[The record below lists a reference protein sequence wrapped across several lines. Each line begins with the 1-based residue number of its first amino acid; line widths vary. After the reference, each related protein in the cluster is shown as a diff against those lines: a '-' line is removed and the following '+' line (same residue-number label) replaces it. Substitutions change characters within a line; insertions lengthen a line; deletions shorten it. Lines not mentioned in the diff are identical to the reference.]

1 MSDSPMRQHD
11 EIVAAKLVLSAA
23 DGATRSHPVGSA
35 DVRIGRRPFNELV
48 LDDLTVSGTHA
59 VIVSEDGRR
68 MLRDLD
74 SRNGT
79 VLNGSPVRTARLEHG
94 DLIEIGVY
102 RLRYLVDRGVP
113 ARSSGSDV
121 QAIPAPPASLERM
134 SGPERGQMI
143 ALERPI
149 TSING
154 GASQV
159 AVVSRRKSGYYVT
172 HLEGL
177 AFPVVNGDTI
187 GLVSHPLL
195 DGDLIELSGT
205 LYRFR
210 QRDAR

>member
-1 MSDSPMRQHD
+1 MRHHE
-11 EIVAAKLVLSAA
+11 EIVAARLVLSAA
-23 DGATRSHPVGSA
+23 DGNTRSYPILTT
-35 DVRIGRRPFNELV
+35 DVRIGRRPFNEVV
-48 LDDLTVSGTHA
+48 LDDLTVSGAHA
-59 VIVSEDGRR
+59 VIVSDDGRR
-68 MLRDLD
+68 LLRDLD

-79 VLNGSPVRTARLEHG
+79 VLNRTPIRSARLEHG

-102 RLRYLVDRGVP
+102 RLRYLVDRAPVAP
-113 ARSSGSDV
+113 ARAASD
-121 QAIPAPPASLERM
+121 APLTPAALERM
-134 SGPERGQMI
+134 SGPERGRML

-149 TSING
+149 TSISG

-159 AVVSRRKSGYYVT
+159 AVVSRRKNGYYVT

-177 AFPVVNGDTI
+177 AFPVVNGDAI

>member
-1 MSDSPMRQHD
+1 MSESPMRHHE
-11 EIVAAKLVLSAA
+11 EIVAARLVLSAA
-23 DGATRSHPVGSA
+23 DGNTRSYPILTT
-35 DVRIGRRPFNELV
+35 DVRIGRRPFNEVV
-48 LDDLTVSGTHA
+48 LDDLTVSGAHA
-59 VIVSEDGRR
+59 VIVSDDGRR
-68 MLRDLD
+68 LLRDLD

-79 VLNGSPVRTARLEHG
+79 VLNGTPIRSARLEHG

-102 RLRYLVDRGVP
+102 RLRYLVDRAPVAP
-113 ARSSGSDV
+113 ARASAD
-121 QAIPAPPASLERM
+121 APPTPAALERM
-134 SGPERGQMI
+134 SGPERGRML

-149 TSING
+149 TSISG

-159 AVVSRRKSGYYVT
+159 AVVSRRKNGYYVT

-177 AFPVVNGDTI
+177 AFPVVNGDVI

>member
-1 MSDSPMRQHD
+1 MRHHE
-11 EIVAAKLVLSAA
+11 EIVAARLVLSAA
-23 DGATRSHPVGSA
+23 DGNTRSYPILTT
-35 DVRIGRRPFNELV
+35 DVRIGRRPFNEVV
-48 LDDLTVSGTHA
+48 LDDLTVSGAHA
-59 VIVSEDGRR
+59 VIVSDDGRR
-68 MLRDLD
+68 LLRDLD

-79 VLNGSPVRTARLEHG
+79 VLNGTPIRSARLEHG

-102 RLRYLVDRGVP
+102 RLRYLVDRAPVAP
-113 ARSSGSDV
+113 ARAASD
-121 QAIPAPPASLERM
+121 APLTPAALERM
-134 SGPERGQMI
+134 SGPERGRML

-149 TSING
+149 TSISG

-159 AVVSRRKSGYYVT
+159 AVVSRRKNGYYVT

-177 AFPVVNGDTI
+177 AFPVVNGDVI

>member
-1 MSDSPMRQHD
+1 MRHHE
-11 EIVAAKLVLSAA
+11 EIVAARLVLSAA
-23 DGATRSHPVGSA
+23 DGNTRSYPILTT
-35 DVRIGRRPFNELV
+35 DVRIGRRPFNEVV
-48 LDDLTVSGTHA
+48 LDDLTVSGAHA
-59 VIVSEDGRR
+59 VIVSDDGRR
-68 MLRDLD
+68 LLRDLD

-79 VLNGSPVRTARLEHG
+79 VLNGTPIRSARLEHG

-102 RLRYLVDRGVP
+102 RLRYLVDRAPVAP
-113 ARSSGSDV
+113 ARASAD
-121 QAIPAPPASLERM
+121 APPTPAALERM
-134 SGPERGQMI
+134 SGPERGRML

-149 TSING
+149 TSISG

-159 AVVSRRKSGYYVT
+159 AVVSRRKNGYYVT

-177 AFPVVNGDTI
+177 AFPVVNGDAI

>member
-1 MSDSPMRQHD
+1 MSESPMRHHE
-11 EIVAAKLVLSAA
+11 EIVAARLVLSAA
-23 DGATRSHPVGSA
+23 DGNTRSYPILTT
-35 DVRIGRRPFNELV
+35 DVRIGRRPFNEVV
-48 LDDLTVSGTHA
+48 LDDLTVSGAHA
-59 VIVSEDGRR
+59 VIVSDDGRR
-68 MLRDLD
+68 LLRDLD

-79 VLNGSPVRTARLEHG
+79 VLNGTPIRSARLEHG

-102 RLRYLVDRGVP
+102 RLRYLVDRAPVAP
-113 ARSSGSDV
+113 ARAASD
-121 QAIPAPPASLERM
+121 APLTPAALERM
-134 SGPERGQMI
+134 SGPERGRML

-149 TSING
+149 TSISG
-154 GASQV
+154 GTSQV
-159 AVVSRRKSGYYVT
+159 AVVSRRKNGYYVT

-177 AFPVVNGDTI
+177 AFPVVNGDVI

>member
-1 MSDSPMRQHD
+1 MARPQ
-11 EIVAAKLVLSAA
+11 AKAS
-23 DGATRSHPVGSA
+23 T
-35 DVRIGRRPFNELV
+35 NM
-48 LDDLTVSGTHA
+48 TTKKKTSGTP
-59 VIVSEDGRR
+59 IRS
-68 MLRDLD
+68 
-74 SRNGT
+74 
-79 VLNGSPVRTARLEHG
+79 ARLEHG

-102 RLRYLVDRGVP
+102 RLRYLVDRAPVAP
-113 ARSSGSDV
+113 ARASAD
-121 QAIPAPPASLERM
+121 APPTPAALERM
-134 SGPERGQMI
+134 SGPERGRML

-149 TSING
+149 TSISG

-159 AVVSRRKSGYYVT
+159 AVVSRRKNGYYVT

-177 AFPVVNGDTI
+177 AFPVVNGDVI

>member
-1 MSDSPMRQHD
+1 MSESPMRHHE
-11 EIVAAKLVLSAA
+11 EIVAARLVLSAA
-23 DGATRSHPVGSA
+23 DGNTRSYPILTT
-35 DVRIGRRPFNELV
+35 DVRIGRRPFNEVV
-48 LDDLTVSGTHA
+48 LDDLTVSGAHA
-59 VIVSEDGRR
+59 VIVSDDGRR
-68 MLRDLD
+68 LLRDLD

-79 VLNGSPVRTARLEHG
+79 VLNRTPIRSARLEHG

-102 RLRYLVDRGVP
+102 RLRYLVDRAPVAP
-113 ARSSGSDV
+113 ARASAD
-121 QAIPAPPASLERM
+121 APPTPAALERM
-134 SGPERGQMI
+134 SGPERGRML

-149 TSING
+149 TSISG

-159 AVVSRRKSGYYVT
+159 AVVSRRKNGYYVT

-177 AFPVVNGDTI
+177 AFPVVNGDAI

>member
-1 MSDSPMRQHD
+1 MSESPMRHHE
-11 EIVAAKLVLSAA
+11 EIVAARLVLSAA
-23 DGATRSHPVGSA
+23 DGNTRSYPILTT
-35 DVRIGRRPFNELV
+35 DVRIGRRPFNEVV
-48 LDDLTVSGTHA
+48 LDDLTVSGAHA
-59 VIVSEDGRR
+59 VIVSDDGRR
-68 MLRDLD
+68 LLRDLD

-79 VLNGSPVRTARLEHG
+79 VLNGTPIRSARLEHG

-102 RLRYLVDRGVP
+102 RLRYLVDRAPVAP
-113 ARSSGSDV
+113 ARAAPD
-121 QAIPAPPASLERM
+121 AALTPAALARM
-134 SGPERGQMI
+134 SGPERGRML

-149 TSING
+149 TSISG

-159 AVVSRRKSGYYVT
+159 AVVSRRKNGYYVT

-177 AFPVVNGDTI
+177 AFPVVNGDVI

>member
-1 MSDSPMRQHD
+1 MSESPMRHHE
-11 EIVAAKLVLSAA
+11 EIVAARLVLSAA
-23 DGATRSHPVGSA
+23 DGNTRSYPILTT
-35 DVRIGRRPFNELV
+35 DVRIGRRPFNEVV
-48 LDDLTVSGTHA
+48 LDDLTVSGAHA
-59 VIVSEDGRR
+59 VIVSDDGRR
-68 MLRDLD
+68 LLRDLD

-79 VLNGSPVRTARLEHG
+79 VLNGTPIRSARLEHG

-102 RLRYLVDRGVP
+102 RLRYLVDRAPVAP
-113 ARSSGSDV
+113 ARAASD
-121 QAIPAPPASLERM
+121 APLTPAALERM
-134 SGPERGQMI
+134 SGPERGRML

-149 TSING
+149 TSISG

-159 AVVSRRKSGYYVT
+159 AVVSRRKNGYYVT

-177 AFPVVNGDTI
+177 AFPVVNGDVI

>member
-1 MSDSPMRQHD
+1 MSESPMRHHE
-11 EIVAAKLVLSAA
+11 EIVAARLVLSAA
-23 DGATRSHPVGSA
+23 DGNTRSYPILTT
-35 DVRIGRRPFNELV
+35 DVRIGRRPFNEVV
-48 LDDLTVSGTHA
+48 LDDLTVSGAHA
-59 VIVSEDGRR
+59 VIVSDDGRR
-68 MLRDLD
+68 LLRDLD

-79 VLNGSPVRTARLEHG
+79 VLNGTPIRSARLEHG

-102 RLRYLVDRGVP
+102 RLRYLVDRAPVGP
-113 ARSSGSDV
+113 ARASAD
-121 QAIPAPPASLERM
+121 APPTPAALERM
-134 SGPERGQMI
+134 SGPERGRML

-149 TSING
+149 TSISG

-159 AVVSRRKSGYYVT
+159 AVVSRRKNGYYVT

-177 AFPVVNGDTI
+177 AFPVVNGDVI

>member
-1 MSDSPMRQHD
+1 MRHHE
-11 EIVAAKLVLSAA
+11 EIVAARLVLSAA
-23 DGATRSHPVGSA
+23 DGNTRSYPILTT
-35 DVRIGRRPFNELV
+35 DVRIGRRPFNEVV
-48 LDDLTVSGTHA
+48 LDDLTVSGAHA
-59 VIVSEDGRR
+59 VIVSDDGRR
-68 MLRDLD
+68 LLRDLD

-79 VLNGSPVRTARLEHG
+79 VLNRTPIRSARLEHG

-102 RLRYLVDRGVP
+102 RLRYLVDRAPVAP
-113 ARSSGSDV
+113 ARAASD
-121 QAIPAPPASLERM
+121 APLTPAALERM
-134 SGPERGQMI
+134 SGPERGRML

-149 TSING
+149 TSISG

-159 AVVSRRKSGYYVT
+159 AVVSRRKNGYYVT

-177 AFPVVNGDTI
+177 AFPVVNGDVI

>member
-1 MSDSPMRQHD
+1 MSESPMRHHE
-11 EIVAAKLVLSAA
+11 EIVAARLVLSAA
-23 DGATRSHPVGSA
+23 DGNTRSYPILTT
-35 DVRIGRRPFNELV
+35 DVRIGRRPFNEVV
-48 LDDLTVSGTHA
+48 LDDLTVSGAHA
-59 VIVSEDGRR
+59 VIVSDDGRR
-68 MLRDLD
+68 LLRDLD

-79 VLNGSPVRTARLEHG
+79 VLNRTPIRSARLEHG

-102 RLRYLVDRGVP
+102 RLRYLVDRAPVAP
-113 ARSSGSDV
+113 ARAASD
-121 QAIPAPPASLERM
+121 APLTPAALERM
-134 SGPERGQMI
+134 SGPERGRML

-149 TSING
+149 TSISG

-159 AVVSRRKSGYYVT
+159 AVVSRRKNGYYVT

-177 AFPVVNGDTI
+177 AFPVVNGDVI

>member
-1 MSDSPMRQHD
+1 MSESPMRHHE
-11 EIVAAKLVLSAA
+11 EIVAARLVLSAA
-23 DGATRSHPVGSA
+23 DGNTRSYPILTT
-35 DVRIGRRPFNELV
+35 DVRIGRRPFNEVV
-48 LDDLTVSGTHA
+48 LDDLTVSGAHA
-59 VIVSEDGRR
+59 VIVSDDGRR
-68 MLRDLD
+68 LLRDLD

-79 VLNGSPVRTARLEHG
+79 VLNGTPIRSARLEHG

-102 RLRYLVDRGVP
+102 RLRYLVDRAPVGP
-113 ARSSGSDV
+113 ARASAD
-121 QAIPAPPASLERM
+121 APPTPAALERM
-134 SGPERGQMI
+134 SGPERGRML

-149 TSING
+149 TSISG

-159 AVVSRRKSGYYVT
+159 AVVSRRKNGYYVT

-177 AFPVVNGDTI
+177 AFPVVNGDAI

>member
-1 MSDSPMRQHD
+1 MSESPMRHHE
-11 EIVAAKLVLSAA
+11 EIVAARLVLSAA
-23 DGATRSHPVGSA
+23 DGNTRSYPILTT
-35 DVRIGRRPFNELV
+35 DVRIGRRPFNEVV
-48 LDDLTVSGTHA
+48 LDDLTVSGAHA
-59 VIVSEDGRR
+59 VIVSDDGRR
-68 MLRDLD
+68 LLRDLD

-79 VLNGSPVRTARLEHG
+79 VLNGTPIRSARLEHG

-102 RLRYLVDRGVP
+102 RLRYLVDRAPVAP
-113 ARSSGSDV
+113 ARASAD
-121 QAIPAPPASLERM
+121 APPTPAALERM
-134 SGPERGQMI
+134 SGPERGRML

-149 TSING
+149 TSISG

-159 AVVSRRKSGYYVT
+159 AVVSRRKNGYYVT

-177 AFPVVNGDTI
+177 AFPVVNGDAI